1 MSISPLEA
9 ANFSELAYINGGGP
23 APSGWV
29 KLRAS
34 DEDNLG
40 GHGYYGVAYVKLV
53 DGVPVDLVIA
63 HRGTE
68 PTADDLLTDAWLGLG
83 QRPQQVE
90 DAKLFTA
97 AVEQAFNQQY
107 LETGVNVNDI
117 TTHTGHSLGGY
128 LGILAA
134 QDQSINSGVAV
145 TAIGFD
151 NPKTGIDPATLQ
163 ADVTSYLNPPN
174 LVNTAGAGVH
184 VGTVF
189 QIDNPPQFS
198 NEQEGV
204 TLANL
209 LAIALD
215 VALAAPNG
223 LVQLANELFGWV
235 PGVSFSSNLA
245 VAPLSLAQTLGNHFL
260 ADITPKLGTAEL
272 VVNPQDWPS
281 LPHGAIKHYL
291 LGDYEQSGQLGGIAE
306 ILWEQQLSSIPNFA
320 LTQQQYADSLLA
332 YINSPDFDFN
342 SQEQHLMVG
351 SGGTDIING
360 ATGQDLV
367 IMAGAGDDSI
377 ILDERG
383 NDVIEGGDGKDTLSY
398 ENITTNDFVNVSL
411 FDGTSFLNVGEN
423 DVPFGWQKKDVFDHI
438 ENLTGSK
445 NGDVLQGNNET
456 NVIKGL
462 GGNDTIYGEGGNDIL
477 DGGGGNDLL
486 FGDSGFD
493 TYRFSDTGFGNDTIT
508 DDGGTIIIDMETT
521 DPDTGEITVTSTKLS
536 GKALKIGDD
545 AFYTLYSGGI
555 VYHLVG
561 GGTGGPL
568 VITPQDS
575 TADSITITS
584 FENGRFGIKLQ
595 EDGNEQPGTPPE
607 GQPPLPSP
615 TDNSDKA
622 FADDM
627 FDAATRPRPTR
638 GRDPL
643 VLDLDGDGVEL
654 TAMNNSA
661 AYFDLDNDGIAE
673 QVGWVSADD
682 GLLAIDINGNGVID
696 NIDELFGNASVA
708 GFVELAGFDSN
719 ADGEITSADA
729 QFSDLLVWQDIN
741 GNGTSESGELKS
753 LTEPGIS
760 SISLSTVDENY
771 ILQGNFVVETAEFI
785 KAGLSYQIAEVLFT
799 MDNEGGIV
807 RTYSTAAL
815 NPETLLLPFSK
826 GYGDVKPLHYA
837 MSEDAVL
844 LDMVR
849 TANDN
854 RLLKHAA

>member
-411 FDGTSFLNVGEN
+411 ASGNTYLNVSEN
-423 DVPFGWQKKDVFDHI
+423 GGFSGQPKDVFTHI
-438 ENLTGSK
+438 ENVIGSK

-462 GGNDTIYGEGGNDIL
+462 GGNDTVYGEGGNDIL
-477 DGGGGNDLL
+477 DGGGGDDLL

-493 TYRFSDTGFGNDTIT
+493 EYRFDKIDFGADTIT
-508 DDGGTIIIDMETT
+508 DDDGKIVIGGI
-521 DPDTGEITVTSTKLS
+521 KLS
-536 GKALKIGDD
+536 GKALKVGDD

-555 VYHLVG
+555 VYHIVGDGVG
-561 GGTGGPL
+561 GSL
-568 VITPQDS
+568 VITPEGS
-575 TADSITITS
+575 AADSITITS
-584 FENGRFGIKLQ
+584 FENGRFGITLQ
-595 EDGNEQPGTPPE
+595 EDEEEQGE
-607 GQPPLPSP
+607 IAEVS
-615 TDNSDKA
+615 DN
-622 FADDM
+622 
-627 FDAATRPRPTR
+627 FDTSLIRV
-638 GRDPL
+638 DPL
-643 VLDLDGDGVEL
+643 IFDLDGDGLEL
-654 TAMNNSA
+654 TSINQTNV
-661 AYFDLDNDGIAE
+661 YFDLDNDGIAE
-673 QVGWVSADD
+673 RIGWVAPDD
-682 GLLAIDINGNGVID
+682 GLLAIDKNGNGRID
-696 NIDELFGNASVA
+696 NVGELFGSANIS
-708 GFVELAGFDSN
+708 GFNELAELDSN
-719 ADGEITSADA
+719 ADGEITSADV
-729 QFSDLLVWQDIN
+729 QFSELRMWQDANQNGIN
-741 GNGTSESGELKS
+741 EVGELKT
-753 LTEPGIS
+753 LAELGIT
-760 SISLSTVDENY
+760 SISLASTAVNETNADNIVLEKSDFTVNGEERQLWEVQLLMNNSDSIMVYSSSEN
-771 ILQGNFVVETAEFI
+771 INP
-785 KAGLSYQIAEVLFT
+785 EVL
-799 MDNEGGIV
+799 N
-807 RTYSTAAL
+807 
-815 NPETLLLPFSK
+815 LPFSK
-826 GYGDVKPLHYA
+826 GYGDLKPFHHA
-837 MSEDAVL
+837 MTDDVLL

-849 TANDN
+849 IANDN
-854 RLLKHAA
+854 KLLKLAV